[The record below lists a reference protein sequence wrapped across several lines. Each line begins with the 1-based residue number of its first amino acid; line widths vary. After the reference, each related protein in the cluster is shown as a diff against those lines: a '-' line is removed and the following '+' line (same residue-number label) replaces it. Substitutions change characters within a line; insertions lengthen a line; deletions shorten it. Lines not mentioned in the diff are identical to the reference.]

1 MVDDMENYKVK
12 VSSWDESKEV
22 RYKTGS
28 RKVCGVGI
36 NDIPNIS
43 SINNPDFW
51 KYQMW
56 QSMITRCFSKRLKEN
71 NVTYRD
77 VSCDPN
83 WLVFSKFVSDISS
96 VENVEKYLSHGWHMD
111 KDILIKGN
119 KIYSLETVCFVPN
132 EINKLLINSKKTRG
146 CVPVGLSV
154 IKVNGKIQVRV
165 SKNGKNVFL
174 GKFNNIEDA
183 FAKYKIEKEKHIKLV
198 AEKWKGVISRKV
210 YDALISYEVT
220 VND

>member
-1 MVDDMENYKVK
+1 
-12 VSSWDESKEV
+12 
-22 RYKTGS
+22 
-28 RKVCGVGI
+28 
-36 NDIPNIS
+36 
-43 SINNPDFW
+43 
-51 KYQMW
+51 
-56 QSMITRCFSKRLKEN
+56 
-71 NVTYRD
+71 
-77 VSCDPN
+77 
-83 WLVFSKFVSDISS
+83 
-96 VENVEKYLSHGWHMD
+96 MD

-154 IKVNGKIQVRV
+154 IKASGKIQVRV

-183 FAKYKIEKEKHIKLV
+183 FAKYKTEKEKHIKLV